1 MSPIGTPVPG
11 AFPLTSVARL
21 PNVTVAYPG
30 ERWSD
35 RKASGIVAPG
45 TAVVPVASGGKLL
58 MRAAQGGDAVTQMA
72 VAMRTIDVPDINP
85 GSIYQ
90 EALGP
95 NEIRNLPIQN
105 GDYILALYS
114 GALVLSLI
122 NPDTY
127 NPGDLIGWLVGGNQC
142 TGKPT
147 SAIPGSG
154 VSGSWGKN
162 SGAANF
168 GGSVVGPLFE
178 VTMFRPVN
186 SAGTEGLL
194 NVRSLRGQGPF

>member
-35 RKASGIVAPG
+35 RKASGIIAPG

-58 MRAAQGGDAVTQMA
+58 MRAAAGGDATTQMA
-72 VAMRTIDVPDINP
+72 VACRTIDVPDINP

-95 NEIRNLPIQN
+95 NDIRNLPIQN

-114 GALVLSLI
+114 GALVLTLI
-122 NPDTY
+122 NPDSY
-127 NPGDLIGWLVGGNQC
+127 NPGDLIGWLPNGTPP

-147 SAIPGSG
+147 AGTAGSG
-154 VSGSWGKN
+154 VTGVWSKTSVG
-162 SGAANF
+162 GALAA
-168 GGSVVGPLFE
+168 LFE
-178 VTMFRPVN
+178 VTMWRPVN
-186 SAGTEGLL
+186 QAGTEGLL

>member
-1 MSPIGTPVPG
+1 MSPIGTAVPG

-21 PNVTVAYPG
+21 PNVTIAYPG

-35 RKASGIVAPG
+35 RKASGIIAPG
-45 TAVVPVASGGKLL
+45 TAVVPVAAGGKLL
-58 MRAAQGGDAVTQMA
+58 MRAATTGDAVTQMA
-72 VAMRTIDVPDINP
+72 VATRTIDVPDINP

-95 NEIRNLPIQN
+95 NEIRNLPLQA
-105 GDYILALYS
+105 GDYVLALFS
-114 GALVLSLI
+114 GALILTLI

-127 NPGDLIGWLVGGNQC
+127 NPGDLIGWIPGAAVP

-147 SAIPGSG
+147 SATAGSG
-154 VSGSWGKN
+154 VSGSWGKMT
-162 SGAANF
+162 GPA
-168 GGSVVGPLFE
+168 GGGTPIGPLFE

-186 SAGTEGLL
+186 PAGTEGLL

>member
-35 RKASGIVAPG
+35 RKASGVIAPG
-45 TAVVPVASGGKLL
+45 TAVVPVASAGKLL
-58 MRAAQGGDAVTQMA
+58 MRAATTGDAVTQMA
-72 VAMRTIDVPDINP
+72 VAMRTIDVPDQAI

-95 NEIRNLPIQN
+95 NEIRNLPIQS

-114 GALVLSLI
+114 GALVLTLI
-122 NPDTY
+122 NPDSY
-127 NPGDLIGWLVGGNQC
+127 NPGDLISWIVGGAQC

-147 SAIPGSG
+147 SAISGSG
-154 VSGSWGKN
+154 VSGSWGKT
-162 SGAANF
+162 SGAA
-168 GGSVVGPLFE
+168 GGGTALAALFE
-178 VTMFRPVN
+178 VTLWRPVN
-186 SAGTEGLL
+186 QAGTEGLL

>member
-35 RKASGIVAPG
+35 RKASGIIAPG
-45 TAVVPVASGGKLL
+45 TAVVPTSSGGKLL
-58 MRAAQGGDAVTQMA
+58 MRAAAAGDAITQMA

-105 GDYILALYS
+105 GDYVLALYS
-114 GALVLSLI
+114 GALILSLI

-127 NPGDLIGWLVGGNQC
+127 NPGDLIGWIPGGAVP

-147 SAIPGSG
+147 SAVSGSG
-154 VSGSWGKN
+154 VSGSWGKVTAPAGGGTPL
-162 SGAANF
+162 GA
-168 GGSVVGPLFE
+168 LFE
-178 VTMFRPVN
+178 VQMFRPVN
-186 SAGTEGLL
+186 QAGTEGLL

>member
-35 RKASGIVAPG
+35 RKASGIIAPG
-45 TAVVPVASGGKLL
+45 TAVVPVSSGGKLL
-58 MRAAQGGDAVTQMA
+58 MRAAVSADATTQMA

-114 GALVLSLI
+114 GALVLTLI
-122 NPDTY
+122 LPDAAY
-127 NPGDLIGWLVGGNQC
+127 SPGDLIGWFPGGAPPS
-142 TGKPT
+142 GKPT
-147 SAIPGSG
+147 SAVTGSG
-154 VSGSWGKN
+154 VSGVWASTARN
-162 SGAANF
+162 ANTCN
-168 GGSVVGPLFE
+168 PLFE
-178 VTMFRPVN
+178 VTLWRPVN
-186 SAGTEGLL
+186 AAATEGLL

>member
-21 PNVTVAYPG
+21 PNVTIAYPG

-35 RKASGIVAPG
+35 RKASGVIAPG

-58 MRAAQGGDAVTQMA
+58 MRAAASGDATTQMA
-72 VAMRTIDVPDINP
+72 VASRTIDVPDRNP

-95 NEIRNLPIQN
+95 NDIRNLPIQN

-114 GALVLSLI
+114 GALILTLI

-127 NPGDLIGWLVGGNQC
+127 NPGDLIAWIPGADVP

-147 SAIPGSG
+147 SATTGSG
-154 VSGSWGKN
+154 VSGSWGKA
-162 SGAANF
+162 SGSAGGHTALAA
-168 GGSVVGPLFE
+168 LFE
-178 VTMFRPVN
+178 VTMWRPVN
-186 SAGTEGLL
+186 QAGTEGLL

>member
-1 MSPIGTPVPG
+1 MSPIGTAVPG

-35 RKASGIVAPG
+35 RKASGVIAPG
-45 TAVVPVASGGKLL
+45 TAVVPFASGGKLL
-58 MRAAQGGDAVTQMA
+58 MRAAAAGDAVTQMA
-72 VAMRTIDVPDINP
+72 VASRTIDVPDINP

-114 GALVLSLI
+114 GALILTLI
-122 NPDTY
+122 VPDTY
-127 NPGDLIGWLVGGNQC
+127 NPGDLIGWVPGGAVP

-147 SAIPGSG
+147 AATPGSG
-154 VSGSWGKN
+154 VSGAWGKVGDA
-162 SGAANF
+162 GALGA
-168 GGSVVGPLFE
+168 LFE
-178 VTMFRPVN
+178 VQMFRPAN
-186 SAGTEGLL
+186 PAGTEGLL

>member
-1 MSPIGTPVPG
+1 MSPIGTAVPG

-21 PNVTVAYPG
+21 PNVTVAYSG

-35 RKASGIVAPG
+35 RKASGVIAPG
-45 TAVVPVASGGKLL
+45 TAVVPVSSGGKLL
-58 MRAAQGGDAVTQMA
+58 MRAAASGDAVTQMA
-72 VAMRTIDVPDINP
+72 VAMRTIDVPDQNP

-95 NEIRNLPIQN
+95 NDIRNLPIQN
-105 GDYILALYS
+105 GDYVLSLYS
-114 GALVLSLI
+114 GGLIFSLI

-127 NPGDLIGWLVGGNQC
+127 NPGDLIGWLPGGAVP
-142 TGKPT
+142 TGKPLSST
-147 SAIPGSG
+147 PGSG
-154 VSGSWGKN
+154 VSGSWAKVTGPA
-162 SGAANF
+162 GGGTTLAA
-168 GGSVVGPLFE
+168 LFE

-186 SAGTEGLL
+186 QAGTEGLL

>member
-1 MSPIGTPVPG
+1 MSPIGTAVPG

-21 PNVTVAYPG
+21 PNVTVSYPG

-35 RKASGIVAPG
+35 RKASGIIAPG
-45 TAVVPVASGGKLL
+45 TAVMPVASGGKLL
-58 MRAAQGGDAVTQMA
+58 MRAAQAGDAITQMA
-72 VAMRTIDVPDINP
+72 VASRTIDVPDLNP

-95 NEIRNLPIQN
+95 NEIRNLPLQN

-114 GALVLSLI
+114 GALILTLI

-127 NPGDLIGWLVGGNQC
+127 NPGDLIGWIPGGAVP

-147 SAIPGSG
+147 SSVSGSG
-154 VSGSWGKN
+154 VSGSWGKVT
-162 SGAANF
+162 SPAGGGTPLGA
-168 GGSVVGPLFE
+168 LFE
-178 VTMFRPVN
+178 VQMFRPVN
-186 SAGTEGLL
+186 AAGTEGLL

>member
-1 MSPIGTPVPG
+1 MPIGTPVPG

-35 RKASGIVAPG
+35 RKASGVIAPG

-58 MRAAQGGDAVTQMA
+58 VRAATTGDAVTQMS

-95 NEIRNLPIQN
+95 NEIRNLPLQN
-105 GDYILALYS
+105 GDYALCLYS
-114 GALVLSLI
+114 GALILTLI
-122 NPDTY
+122 NPDLY
-127 NPGDLIGWLVGGNQC
+127 NPADLIGWIPGGAVP

-147 SAIPGSG
+147 SSVAGSG
-154 VSGSWGKN
+154 VSGSWGKMV
-162 SGAANF
+162 APA
-168 GGSVVGPLFE
+168 GGGTPIGPLFE
-178 VTMFRPVN
+178 VQMFRPVN
-186 SAGTEGLL
+186 AAGTEGLL
-194 NVRSLRGQGPF
+194 NVRCLRGQGPF

>member
-21 PNVTVAYPG
+21 PNVTVSYPG

-35 RKASGIVAPG
+35 RKASGVIAPG

-58 MRAAQGGDAVTQMA
+58 MRAATADDAVTQMA
-72 VAMRTIDVPDINP
+72 VASRTIDVPDLNP

-95 NEIRNLPIQN
+95 NEIRNLPIQQ

-114 GALVLSLI
+114 GALILTLI
-122 NPDTY
+122 VPDTY
-127 NPGDLIGWLVGGNQC
+127 VPSDLIGWVPGGAVP
-142 TGKPT
+142 TGKPD
-147 SAIPGSG
+147 SSVPGSG
-154 VSGSWGKN
+154 VSGSWGKMSN
-162 SGAANF
+162 SGA
-168 GGSVVGPLFE
+168 VGPLFE

-186 SAGTEGLL
+186 QAGTEGLL

>member
-21 PNVTVAYPG
+21 PNVTVSYPG

-35 RKASGIVAPG
+35 RKASGVIAPG
-45 TAVVPVASGGKLL
+45 TAVVPVASAGKLL
-58 MRAAQGGDAVTQMA
+58 MRACQAGDAVTQMA
-72 VAMRTIDVPDINP
+72 VAMRTIDVPDQNP

-95 NEIRNLPIQN
+95 NEIRNLPIQA

-114 GALVLSLI
+114 GALVLTLI
-122 NPDTY
+122 NPDAY
-127 NPGDLIGWLVGGNQC
+127 NPGDLIAWLPGGAQC

-147 SAIPGSG
+147 SSTPGSG
-154 VSGSWGKN
+154 VSGSWGKFT
-162 SGAANF
+162 SPAGGFTPLAA
-168 GGSVVGPLFE
+168 LFE
-178 VTMFRPVN
+178 VQMFRPVN
-186 SAGTEGLL
+186 TAGTEGLL

>member
-35 RKASGIVAPG
+35 RKASGIIAPG
-45 TAVVPVASGGKLL
+45 TAVVPVSSGGKLL
-58 MRAAQGGDAVTQMA
+58 MRAAASGDAVTQMA
-72 VAMRTIDVPDINP
+72 VASRTIDVPDINP

-105 GDYILALYS
+105 GDYVLALYS
-114 GALVLSLI
+114 GALVLTLV
-122 NPDTY
+122 NPDLY
-127 NPGDLIGWLVGGNQC
+127 NPGDLIGWIPGGAVP

-147 SAIPGSG
+147 SATPGSG
-154 VSGSWGKN
+154 VSGSWGKVT
-162 SGAANF
+162 GPAGGGTPLAA
-168 GGSVVGPLFE
+168 LFE
-178 VTMFRPVN
+178 VQMWRPVN
-186 SAGTEGLL
+186 QAGTEGLL

>member
-11 AFPLTSVARL
+11 AFPLTSAARL

-35 RKASGIVAPG
+35 RKASGVIAPG
-45 TAVVPVASGGKLL
+45 TAVVPVASAGKLL
-58 MRAAQGGDAVTQMA
+58 MRAATGGDAVTQMA
-72 VAMRTIDVPDINP
+72 VAMRTIDVPDLNP

-95 NEIRNLPIQN
+95 NEIRNLPIQA

-114 GALVLSLI
+114 GALVLTLI
-122 NPDTY
+122 VPDAY
-127 NPGDLIGWLVGGNQC
+127 NPGDLIGWNPGGAQQ

-147 SAIPGSG
+147 SATSGSG
-154 VSGSWGKN
+154 VSGAWGKSSN
-162 SGAANF
+162 
-168 GGSVVGPLFE
+168 GGSLAALFE

-186 SAGTEGLL
+186 QAGTEGLL

>member
-1 MSPIGTPVPG
+1 MSPIGTAVPG

-35 RKASGIVAPG
+35 RKASGIIAPG
-45 TAVVPVASGGKLL
+45 SAVVPTAAGGKLL
-58 MRAAQGGDAVTQMA
+58 MRAATTGDAVTQLA
-72 VAMRTIDVPDINP
+72 VASRTIDVPDINP

-95 NEIRNLPIQN
+95 NEIRNLPIQS
-105 GDYILALYS
+105 GDYVLALFS
-114 GALVLSLI
+114 GALILTLI
-122 NPDTY
+122 NPDLY
-127 NPGDLIGWLVGGNQC
+127 NPGDLIGWLPGGAVP

-147 SAIPGSG
+147 SATAGSG
-154 VSGSWGKN
+154 VSGSWGKQ
-162 SGAANF
+162 SVAGAI
-168 GGSVVGPLFE
+168 GPLFE
-178 VTMFRPVN
+178 VTMFRAVN
-186 SAGTEGLL
+186 AAGTEGLL

>member
-35 RKASGIVAPG
+35 RKASGIIAPG

-58 MRAAQGGDAVTQMA
+58 MRAAAPGDVVTQMA
-72 VAMRTIDVPDINP
+72 VAMRTIDVPDLNP

-95 NEIRNLPIQN
+95 NEIRNLPIQA
-105 GDYILALYS
+105 GDYVLALYS
-114 GALVLSLI
+114 GALILSLI

-127 NPGDLIGWLVGGNQC
+127 VPGDLIGWLPGGAVP

-147 SAIPGSG
+147 STTAGSG
-154 VSGSWGKN
+154 VSGSWAKVTGPA
-162 SGAANF
+162 GGGTTLAA
-168 GGSVVGPLFE
+168 LFE
-178 VTMFRPVN
+178 VQMFRPTN

>member
-1 MSPIGTPVPG
+1 MSPIGTAVPG

-35 RKASGIVAPG
+35 RKASGVIAPG
-45 TAVVPVASGGKLL
+45 TAAVPVASGGKLL
-58 MRAAQGGDAVTQMA
+58 MRAAQAGDAVTQMA
-72 VAMRTIDVPDINP
+72 VASRTIDVPDLNP

-114 GALVLSLI
+114 GALIFTLI
-122 NPDTY
+122 IPDTY
-127 NPGDLIGWLVGGNQC
+127 NPGDLIGWVPGGAVP

-147 SAIPGSG
+147 SGVAGSG
-154 VSGSWGKN
+154 VSGSWGKM
-162 SGAANF
+162 SQGGAI
-168 GGSVVGPLFE
+168 GPLFE
-178 VTMFRPVN
+178 VQMFRPVN
-186 SAGTEGLL
+186 PAGTEGLL

>member
-1 MSPIGTPVPG
+1 MPIGTPVPG

-21 PNVTVAYPG
+21 PNITVAYPG

-35 RKASGIVAPG
+35 RKASGIIAPG
-45 TAVVPVASGGKLL
+45 TAVVPLASGGKLL
-58 MRAAQGGDAVTQMA
+58 MRAAIAGDVITQMA

-95 NEIRNLPIQN
+95 NEIRNLPLQN
-105 GDYILALYS
+105 GDYVLAMYS
-114 GALVLSLI
+114 GALILTLI
-122 NPDTY
+122 VPDLY
-127 NPGDLIGWLVGGNQC
+127 NPGDLIGWIPGGAVP

-147 SAIPGSG
+147 SAIAGSG
-154 VSGSWGKN
+154 VTGSWGKM
-162 SGAANF
+162 SDAGAI
-168 GGSVVGPLFE
+168 GPLFE
-178 VTMFRPVN
+178 VTMFRAVN
-186 SAGTEGLL
+186 AAGTEGLL

>member
-1 MSPIGTPVPG
+1 MSPIGTAVPG

-35 RKASGIVAPG
+35 RKASGVIAPG
-45 TAVVPVASGGKLL
+45 TAVVPVSSGGKLL
-58 MRAAQGGDAVTQMA
+58 MRAATVGDAVTQMA
-72 VAMRTIDVPDINP
+72 VASRPIDVPDINP

-105 GDYILALYS
+105 GDYVLALYS
-114 GALVLSLI
+114 GGLILTLI

-127 NPGDLIGWLVGGNQC
+127 VPGDLISWLPAGAVP

-147 SAIPGSG
+147 SSVSGSG
-154 VSGSWGKN
+154 VSGSWGKH

-168 GGSVVGPLFE
+168 NGTPIGPLFE
-178 VTMFRPVN
+178 VVMFRPVN
-186 SAGTEGLL
+186 AAGTEGLL

>member
-1 MSPIGTPVPG
+1 MPIGTPVPG

-35 RKASGIVAPG
+35 RKASGIIAPG
-45 TAVVPVASGGKLL
+45 SAVVPLASAGKLL
-58 MRAAQGGDAVTQMA
+58 MRAAAAGDVVTQMA
-72 VAMRTIDVPDINP
+72 VASRTIDVPDINP

-95 NEIRNLPIQN
+95 NEIRNLPIQS

-114 GALVLSLI
+114 GALILTLI
-122 NPDTY
+122 NPDLY
-127 NPGDLIGWLVGGNQC
+127 NPGDLIGWIPGGAVP

-147 SAIPGSG
+147 SATAGSG
-154 VSGSWGKN
+154 VSGSWGKMV
-162 SGAANF
+162 APAN
-168 GGSVVGPLFE
+168 GGTPIGPLFE

-186 SAGTEGLL
+186 AAGTEGLL

>member
-1 MSPIGTPVPG
+1 MSPIGTAVPG

-35 RKASGIVAPG
+35 RKASGIIAPG

-58 MRAAQGGDAVTQMA
+58 MRAATTNDVVTQMA
-72 VAMRTIDVPDINP
+72 VASRTIDVPDINP

-95 NEIRNLPIQN
+95 NEIRNLPIQS
-105 GDYILALYS
+105 GDYVLALYS
-114 GALVLSLI
+114 GALILTLI
-122 NPDTY
+122 NPDAY
-127 NPGDLIGWLVGGNQC
+127 SPGDLIGWIPGGLVP

-147 SAIPGSG
+147 SAVTGSG
-154 VSGSWGKN
+154 VSGSWGKMTN
-162 SGAANF
+162 PAN
-168 GGSVVGPLFE
+168 GGTPIGPLFE
-178 VTMFRPVN
+178 VTMFRAVN

>member
-35 RKASGIVAPG
+35 RKASGVIAPG
-45 TAVVPVASGGKLL
+45 TAVVPVSSGGKLL
-58 MRAAQGGDAVTQMA
+58 MRAAQAGDVVTQMA
-72 VAMRTIDVPDINP
+72 VATRTIDVPDQNP

-105 GDYILALYS
+105 GDYVLAMYS
-114 GALVLSLI
+114 GALVFSLI

-127 NPGDLIGWLVGGNQC
+127 NPADLIGWIPGGGQC

-147 SAIPGSG
+147 SSTPGSG
-154 VSGSWGKN
+154 VSGSWGKM
-162 SGAANF
+162 SGPA
-168 GGSVVGPLFE
+168 GGGTPIGPLFE

-186 SAGTEGLL
+186 QAGTEGLL

>member
-35 RKASGIVAPG
+35 RKASGVIAPG

-58 MRAAQGGDAVTQMA
+58 MRAATTGDPVTQMA
-72 VAMRTIDVPDINP
+72 VATRTIDVPDINP

-95 NEIRNLPIQN
+95 NDIRNLPIQN

-114 GALVLSLI
+114 GALVLTLI

-127 NPGDLIGWLVGGNQC
+127 NPGDLIGWLPGGAVP

-147 SAIPGSG
+147 STTPGSG
-154 VSGSWGKN
+154 ISGSWAKFTSPAG
-162 SGAANF
+162 GGTTLAA
-168 GGSVVGPLFE
+168 LFE
-178 VTMFRPVN
+178 VTMWRPVN
-186 SAGTEGLL
+186 QAGTEGLL